1 MFVFLTGA
9 VLLEVTA
16 FWPHGAG
23 SAGCE
28 AEPWP
33 RSSPVASR
41 AWGER
46 DRSGFSWQCTY
57 KSRRGCVCPPRHGHL
72 VGARAAAWPSSRL
85 SAALQQAVIAAS
97 RGSGA
102 VVPLCL
108 CNVTSVVVTGG
119 LGTLAWCSWSPFYPA
134 LVLPCTMP
142 RSHCCPS
149 PMQGGL

>member
-16 FWPHGAG
+16 FWPRGAG

-46 DRSGFSWQCTY
+46 DRSEFSWQCTY
-57 KSRRGCVCPPRHGHL
+57 KSSRGCVCPPGSGHL
-72 VGARAAAWPSSRL
+72 DGARAGAWPSSHL

-97 RGSGA
+97 HGSGA
-102 VVPLCL
+102 VVPPCL

-119 LGTLAWCSWSPFYPA
+119 LGTLAWCSWFPFCPP

-142 RSHCCPS
+142 RSRGCPS